1 MENDGSSLRLQFG
14 AERPSGK
21 DLRPKNQRPIVMA
34 KNLVIVESP
43 TKAKTINKYL
53 GKDYLVKASIGHIKD
68 LPSKGLGVDVEHNF
82 EPTYELIPDSKKRN
96 NKKIVAELKKA
107 AKEADAIYLAADPDR
122 EGEAICQHLA
132 EEIVP
137 KKPAKP
143 AFRVMFNEITKR
155 AVNAAFEHPRQIDE
169 NLVDAQQ
176 ARRVLDRLVG
186 YKVSPLLCRTIGGR
200 LSAGRV
206 QSVALRMVVE
216 REREIE
222 QFIKTE
228 YWTIGANLSS
238 KIPPAFD
245 SRLFKIDELT
255 VKTSGFDQDLKKSE
269 ILINDEAK
277 ARALVADAEKQTFI
291 VSDVTTKE
299 RKRNP
304 VPPFITSK
312 LQQEASRKLGFAV
325 KKTMMLA
332 QKLYEGVELGSEG
345 SVGLIT
351 YMRTDSTRVSDA
363 ALSEVRDFIGRQYGN
378 GYLPDKAVHYRSK
391 KDAQD
396 AHEAIR
402 PTEVARTPDSLAKF
416 LKPEE
421 LKLYRLIWQ
430 RFVASQMTAALFDQT
445 TIDIQAGRF
454 IFRATGSVQKFD
466 GFLKVYQEGRDE
478 KPDDD
483 EEAERSLPLVQKGET
498 LKLNS
503 IKPEQHFT
511 EPPPRYT
518 EATLVKALE
527 EKGIGRPS
535 TYAAIMSTIQE
546 REYVEKL
553 QGRFHPTALGTT
565 VSDLL
570 INGGFD
576 DLFNESYTARMEE
589 ELDAVEDGKIEW
601 TAALRE
607 FYDKFVGDLAKF
619 NAYIKDIKD
628 VNTPTNEVC
637 LKCGT
642 EGMVQ
647 KWGRFGSYLKC
658 LNCEATRDAAPSP
671 GADGN
676 AASPENGGAEA
687 AAEPEACEL
696 CGKPMQLKRGRFG
709 PFLGCTG
716 YPECRNIRKIGK
728 SGVAAP
734 APVPLDEVC
743 PVDGAQLVK
752 RFGRFGEFI
761 SCSNYPKCKYIKQ
774 ETVGV
779 SCSRPGCKGEIVVKK
794 SKRGKVF
801 YGCSEYPNC
810 NVVYWDKPVLD
821 NCPQCNAPFLLEK
834 TTKKQGTFR
843 YCANEECG
851 YRSNEAVEPIAKD
864 PKPAPV
870 ARQ

>member
-1 MENDGSSLRLQFG
+1 
-14 AERPSGK
+14 
-21 DLRPKNQRPIVMA
+21 MA

-43 TKAKTINKYL
+43 AKAKTINKYL
-53 GKDYLVKASIGHIKD
+53 GKDYVVKASIGHIKD
-68 LPSKGLGVDVEHNF
+68 LPSKGLGVDVDNNF

-137 KKPAKP
+137 KRPAKP
-143 AFRVMFNEITKR
+143 THRVMFNEITKR
-155 AVNAAFEHPRQIDE
+155 AVNAAFEHPRKIDE

-222 QFIKTE
+222 QFVKTE
-228 YWTIGANLSS
+228 YWTIAANLGA
-238 KIPPAFD
+238 KLPPAFD
-245 SRLFKIDELT
+245 SRLFKIGEQT
-255 VKTSGFDQDLKKSE
+255 VKTSGFDQDLKKNE
-269 ILINDEAK
+269 ILINEQ
-277 ARALVADAEKQTFI
+277 ARADEIVAEAQQQSY
-291 VSDVTTKE
+291 VVGDVTTKE

-332 QKLYEGVELGSEG
+332 QKLYEGVELGPEG

-363 ALSEVRDFIGRQYGN
+363 ALGEVRDYIDRQYGN
-378 GYLPDKAVHYRSK
+378 EYLPEKAVHYRSK

-402 PTEVARTPDSLAKF
+402 PTEVVRTPDSLAKF

-430 RFVASQMTAALFDQT
+430 RFVASQMMPAVFDQT
-445 TIDIQAGRF
+445 TIDINAGRF
-454 IFRATGSVQKFD
+454 VFRATGSVQKFD
-466 GFLKVYQEGRDE
+466 GFLKIYQEGRDE
-478 KPDDD
+478 KTEED
-483 EEAERSLPLVQKGET
+483 EEAETKLPLVEKGET

-503 IKPEQHFT
+503 ITPEQHFT

-546 REYVEKL
+546 REYVEKI
-553 QGRFHPTALGTT
+553 QSRFHPTALGKT
-565 VSDLL
+565 VNDLL
-570 INGGFD
+570 IDGGFD

-589 ELDAVEDGKIEW
+589 ELDEIEDGKIPW
-601 TAALRE
+601 TKALRE
-607 FYDKFVGDLAKF
+607 FYDKFEGDLKQF
-619 NAYIKDIKD
+619 QRYIKDIKETS
-628 VNTPTNEVC
+628 VPTEEVC
-637 LKCGT
+637 LKCNT
-642 EGMVQ
+642 PGMVQ
-647 KWGRFGSYLKC
+647 KWGRFGPYLKC
-658 LNCEATRDAAPSP
+658 LNCDATRDAEPPAA
-671 GADGN
+671 ADGAN
-676 AASPENGGAEA
+676 AQADGGGASAEE
-687 AAEPEACEL
+687 AEPEVCEL

-794 SKRGKVF
+794 SKRGKAF

-810 NVVYWDKPVLD
+810 NVVYWDKPVLET
-821 NCPQCNAPFLLEK
+821 CPQCNAPFLLEK

-843 YCANEECG
+843 YCADESCG
-851 YRSNEAVEPIAKD
+851 YRSDPIRS
-864 PKPAPV
+864 V
-870 ARQ
+870 SHG

>member
-1 MENDGSSLRLQFG
+1 
-14 AERPSGK
+14 
-21 DLRPKNQRPIVMA
+21 MA

-43 TKAKTINKYL
+43 AKAKTINKYL

-68 LPSKGLGVDVEHNF
+68 LPSKGLGVDVDDDF
-82 EPTYELIPDSKKRN
+82 KPTYELIPDSKKRN

-107 AKEADAIYLAADPDR
+107 AKEAETVYLAADPDR

-155 AVNAAFEHPRQIDE
+155 AVNEAFEHPRQIDE

-222 QFIKTE
+222 QFIKNE
-228 YWTIGANLSS
+228 YWTIAANLGASV
-238 KIPPAFD
+238 PPAFE
-245 SRLFKIDELT
+245 SRLVRVGEQV
-255 VKTSGFDQDLKKSE
+255 VKTSGFDQDLKKNE
-269 ILINDEAK
+269 IVIDNESK
-277 ARALVADAEKQTFI
+277 ASDFVKEAEKESF
-291 VSDVTTKE
+291 VVKDVTTKE

-312 LQQEASRKLGFAV
+312 LQQEASRKLGFPV
-325 KKTMMLA
+325 KRTMMIA
-332 QKLYEGVELGSEG
+332 QKLYEGIELGAEG

-351 YMRTDSTRVSDA
+351 YMRTDSTRVSET
-363 ALSEVRDFIGRQYGN
+363 ALSEVRDFINRQYGPN
-378 GYLPDKAVHYRSK
+378 YLPEKAVHYRSK

-402 PTEVARTPDSLAKF
+402 PTEVARNPDSLAQF

-430 RFVASQMTAALFDQT
+430 RFVASQMTPAVFDQT
-445 TIDIQAGRF
+445 TIDIVAGRF
-454 IFRATGSVQKFD
+454 LFRATGSVQKFD
-466 GFLKVYQEGRDE
+466 GFLKLYQEGRDE
-478 KPDDD
+478 KEEDDD
-483 EEAERSLPLVQKGET
+483 EAERSLPLVQKDEQ

-503 IKPEQHFT
+503 VTPEQHFT

-546 REYVEKL
+546 REYVEKI
-553 QGRFHPTALGTT
+553 QSRFHPTSLGKT
-565 VSDLL
+565 VNDLL
-570 INGGFD
+570 IDGGFD

-589 ELDAVEDGKIEW
+589 ELDDIEEGKIEW
-601 TAALRE
+601 TKALRE
-607 FYDKFVGDLAKF
+607 FYNKFEGDLDKFKIYV
-619 NAYIKDIKD
+619 KDIKD
-628 VNTPTNEVC
+628 KNVPTDEVC
-637 LKCGT
+637 LKCGAQ
-642 EGMVQ
+642 GMVQ
-647 KWGRFGSYLKC
+647 KWGRFGPYFKC
-658 LNCEATRDAAPSP
+658 LQCDATRDAEPPANADTAPS
-671 GADGN
+671 GT
-676 AASPENGGAEA
+676 AATNGDE
-687 AAEPEACEL
+687 AEPEACEL
-696 CGKPMQLKRGRFG
+696 CGKPMQMKRGRFG

-728 SGVAAP
+728 SGIAAP
-734 APVPLDEVC
+734 PPVPLDEKC
-743 PVDGAQLVK
+743 PVDGAQLVR

-774 ETVGV
+774 ETTGV
-779 SCSRPGCKGEIVVKK
+779 SCSRPGCKGEVVVKK

-810 NVVYWDKPVLD
+810 NIVFWDKPVLES
-821 NCPQCNAPFLLEK
+821 CPQCNAPFLLEK
-834 TTKKQGTFR
+834 TTKKAGTFR

-851 YRSNEAVEPIAKD
+851 YRSNEQAELATHAAQKRPSKSA
-864 PKPAPV
+864 
-870 ARQ
+870 